1 MKQFFCE
8 DRAIKYIELHDCTSR
23 EWEICN
29 HKRENAIEFQSD
41 GALRMSKK
49 DQKVHQE
56 PTGEHR
62 IRMAMLRRGLAMQL
76 VGSASYTVVEQAT
89 TKLFSFL
96 SREPIKGYKAVSLQ
110 QVVMAEKQ
118 MWVEVAHAT
127 VGQVLDTGSPKPVD
141 TALLKALDSPEV
153 KQFLLFLPLPSEN
166 AHPKPG
172 TKREGT
178 KPPPTASAPAKRQ
191 KGKSKGKGKGPSIP
205 PGCVAT
211 LPTGERV
218 CFGFNR
224 CTCARQK
231 DPACDRG
238 KHVCWRSGCHGA
250 HPGAECPNS

>member
-1 MKQFFCE
+1 MTAQAESGQSQAQECYRVPVSPRKTRRCTRSQQGSIVSAWPCCAE
-8 DRAIKYIELHDCTSR
+8 AWLCSWWDR
-23 EWEICN
+23 
-29 HKRENAIEFQSD
+29 
-41 GALRMSKK
+41 
-49 DQKVHQE
+49 
-56 PTGEHR
+56 
-62 IRMAMLRRGLAMQL
+62 RRK
-76 VGSASYTVVEQAT
+76 QAT

-118 MWVEVAHAT
+118 MWVEAAHAT

-141 TALLKALDSPEV
+141 TALDSPEV

-172 TKREGT
+172 TKREAT

-250 HPGAECPNS
+250 HPGAERPNS